1 MRRPSLVLAT
11 AAAIMALGLQVTQA
25 KGQQDIPAVAVMDFS
40 AFMMGEGGAS
50 VNLGKAI
57 SAMLVTELCGRDG
70 MRIVERQ
77 KLNDLI
83 EDQGLFL
90 SGRIDDAV
98 AVEMGRLLGVQ
109 YVLLGQAMSIVDNL
123 RIDIRA
129 VDVETSE
136 VVAVMKKTDETVQLL
151 NVVVQLADEFGEAL
165 NLAPPSE
172 RPRVEDVPVAATI
185 ALSRALTYED
195 EGQVEQAIE
204 GYEAVLE
211 IHPTHR
217 DALRALE
224 RLRGGA

>member
-1 MRRPSLVLAT
+1 MRRRTFAFATVLSVAVLTLAAT
-11 AAAIMALGLQVTQA
+11 EAEAR
-25 KGQQDIPAVAVMDFS
+25 QDVPTVAVMDFN

-57 SAMLVTELCGRDG
+57 SAMLVTEFSVRDG

-77 KLNDLI
+77 QLNDLI
-83 EDQGLFL
+83 QEQDLSL

-98 AVEMGRLLGVQ
+98 AVEVGKMLGVQ

-136 VVAVMKKTDETVQLL
+136 VVAVMKKTDETIQLL

-165 NLAPPSE
+165 DLTPPSQ
-172 RPRVEDVPVAATI
+172 RPEMEEVPVQATI

-195 EGQVEQAIE
+195 EGQTAQAIE
-204 GYEAVLE
+204 QYEAVLA

-217 DALRALE
+217 DARRALE
-224 RLRGGA
+224 RLRGEA